1 MNIASNTDFD
11 WSSAD
16 FAGAANRPDP
26 IARWSKKHR
35 IFKASFDYGFAIL
48 SLPVVAL
55 IALALLILNPRFNP
69 GPLLFS
75 QTRMGMGGKSFR
87 MWKFRT
93 MTEAT
98 QEVRHHGEGV
108 ETHRITPLGAILRKT
123 RLDETPNFI
132 NVLRGEMSVIGP
144 RPDAWSHAMAFMST
158 VPLYQTRFRVKPGIT
173 GLAQIRAGYADCEHS
188 IRRKARLDKIYVK
201 KSRIKLEL
209 YIIYR
214 TAAVMLSGFG
224 AK

>member
-1 MNIASNTDFD
+1 MNVASDTDFD
-11 WSSAD
+11 WSDAE

-26 IARWSKKHR
+26 ISKWTPKFR
-35 IFKASFDYGFAIL
+35 LFKLTFDYGFAIL
-48 SLPVVAL
+48 SLPAVGM
-55 IALALLILNPRFNP
+55 IALVLLVLNPRFNP

-93 MTEAT
+93 MTEAKH
-98 QEVRHHGEGV
+98 EVRHHGDGL

-144 RPDAWSHAMAFMST
+144 RPDAWSHAVVFMNT
-158 VPLYQTRFRVKPGIT
+158 VPFYQTRFRVKPGIT
-173 GLAQIRAGYADCEHS
+173 GLAQVRGGYADCEHS
-188 IRRKARLDKIYVK
+188 IKRKARLDKIYVK
-201 KSRIKLEL
+201 KSRIKMEL
-209 YIIYR
+209 YIIWR
-214 TAAVMLSGFG
+214 TATVMFSGFG